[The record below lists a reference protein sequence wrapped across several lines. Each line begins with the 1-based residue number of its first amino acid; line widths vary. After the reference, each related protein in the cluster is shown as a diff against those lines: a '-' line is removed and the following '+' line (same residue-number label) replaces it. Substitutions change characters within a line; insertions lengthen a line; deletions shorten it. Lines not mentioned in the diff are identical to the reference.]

1 MSKKRSNR
9 NNNKVLKSLKQK
21 RLKAHRGTHT
31 GTGQI
36 ARPYRP
42 HNPNTASHKQ
52 QFGDESGPP
61 PGQEGGGGGGGSTP
75 PAEKT
80 EDLNLKTDA

>member
-31 GTGQI
+31 GTGQ
-36 ARPYRP
+36 RGNPYRP
-42 HNPNTASHKQ
+42 HSPNSASHKQ

-61 PGQEGGGGGGGSTP
+61 PVKKGEEGEE
-75 PAEKT
+75 ALHRQQK
-80 EDLNLKTDA
+80 KQKI